1 MGTNY
6 GTSTA
11 ISPNSVGKA
20 ADMLWE
26 LSLPWRDGEKKK
38 QVIDRTSKL
47 CRLDYWRTWDIWY
60 RKARR
65 IEIHEMQ
72 QIAEALLIK
81 NEKAARNE
89 FHELKLRL
97 ATLEA
102 RFNAGDADFHSPAA
116 DYARDVL
123 RQFGREDSAVAGRV
137 SGHTHPKD
145 PPRK

>member
-1 MGTNY
+1 MGTTY
-6 GTSTA
+6 GTSA
-11 ISPNSVGKA
+11 VFGPNSVGMA
-20 ADMLWE
+20 ASMLWE
-26 LSLPWRDGEKKK
+26 LSLPWREGERKKA
-38 QVIDRTSKL
+38 VIDRTSKL

-65 IEIHEMQ
+65 IEAYEMQ

-81 NEKAARNE
+81 QEKAARDE

-97 ATLEA
+97 VTLEA

-123 RQFGREDSAVAGRV
+123 RRYGG
-137 SGHTHPKD
+137 KD
-145 PPRK
+145 RPLD

>member
-11 ISPNSVGKA
+11 ISPNSVGMA

-47 CRLDYWRTWDIWY
+47 CRLEYWRTWDLWY

-65 IEIHEMQ
+65 IEAHEMQ

-81 NEKAARNE
+81 KEKAARNE
-89 FHELKLRL
+89 LHELKLRL
-97 ATLEA
+97 AKLEA
-102 RFNAGDADFHSPAA
+102 TLNAGDADFHSPAV
-116 DYARDVL
+116 DYAWDML
-123 RQFGREDSAVAGRV
+123 RQLGRKNHASGKIAGHDH
-137 SGHTHPKD
+137 GFD
-145 PPRK
+145 PPK